1 MIPDEAEEVLLKV
14 AGGHHIHGIACL
26 CGFKSLVSRDRT
38 KHIMDTALEAAAPF
52 IAAQALANAI
62 SYAEDQAM
70 AGAYFP
76 DWQNCAEKIRAIPNP
91 YRSGT

>member
-1 MIPDEAEEVLLKV
+1 MTVPDEAVEAAAKALAIV
-14 AGGHHIHGIACL
+14 AWGEWEYVPTALRGRMR
-26 CGFKSLVSRDRT
+26 RDARIT
-38 KHIMDTALEAAAPF
+38 LEAAAPF

-62 SYAEDQAM
+62 SYADDQAM

-76 DWQNCAEKIRAIPNP
+76 DWQNCADMMRAIPNP